1 VTYFYF
7 DFNDNKKQNLV
18 NLFRSLITQLSSES
32 ALPSRALAKLYA
44 RSCDGKQPAKLF
56 DLRDSLAEM
65 LLEYDQLYILLDA
78 LDECT
83 ERSELL
89 KWLDQILK
97 QNIGRLHLFASS
109 RREADIV
116 EALANMRVDAVPI
129 KNADV
134 DSDIRVFIEDQ
145 LANRSGLSKRAT
157 SVKAEITKALLEGAN
172 GMYDFIPVD
181 YIIALI

>member
-1 VTYFYF
+1 
-7 DFNDNKKQNLV
+7 
-18 NLFRSLITQLSSES
+18 
-32 ALPSRALAKLYA
+32 
-44 RSCDGKQPAKLF
+44 
-56 DLRDSLAEM
+56 
-65 LLEYDQLYILLDA
+65 
-78 LDECT
+78 
-83 ERSELL
+83 
-89 KWLDQILK
+89 
-97 QNIGRLHLFASS
+97 
-109 RREADIV
+109 
-116 EALANMRVDAVPI
+116 MRVDAVPI